1 MFERRVVLLG
11 VFHTP
16 GTEKNFNLS
25 FYTGIYTEL
34 CFAVKIKTRHG
45 ILESIK

>member
-25 FYTGIYTEL
+25 FYIYTEL